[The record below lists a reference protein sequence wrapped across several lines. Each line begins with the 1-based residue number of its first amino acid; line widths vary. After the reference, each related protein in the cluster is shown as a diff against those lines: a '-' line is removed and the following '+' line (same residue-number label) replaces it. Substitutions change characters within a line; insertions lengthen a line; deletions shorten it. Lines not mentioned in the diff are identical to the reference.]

1 MTLHEYIEDMRGK
14 RIAII
19 GIGVS
24 NTPLLELLLAEGI
37 RVTACD
43 KRSREQ
49 MGEQAEHLE
58 QLGCELHLGA
68 DYLKDLDA
76 DVIFRTPGLR
86 PDVPEISACVQK
98 GAVLTSE
105 MEVFFLI
112 CPCPIIAVT
121 GSDGKTTTTTI
132 IAELLKKAGKRVW
145 VGGNIGHPLLC
156 EADGMLST
164 DFAVLELSSFQLIS
178 MHASPNIAVVTNVT
192 PNHLDHHKDMQEY
205 INAKRNI
212 LLYQKQPCRAVLGY
226 ENEISR
232 SMQADCKGKQVWF
245 TRLHDTDNGAFLRKE
260 DGMLCMAEDGVVT
273 PFLAQKDVKLRGL
286 HNIEN
291 LLAAAA
297 AVWGEVPVEA
307 IRQVGSTFTGVE
319 HRIEPVRTLDGV
331 LYYNDSIGTS
341 PTRTIAGLRSFD
353 RKVIL
358 IAGGYDKHI
367 PYEPLAPEIIAHVKN
382 LVLMGATGP
391 RIEQAVRECSG
402 FDEAALPIQHAD
414 NMQHAVELARA
425 AAKPGDIIILSPASA
440 SFDLYPNFEVRGR
453 EFKKIVNALK

>member
-1 MTLHEYIEDMRGK
+1 MTLHEYMESLRQK
-14 RIAII
+14 TVAVL

-24 NTPLLELLLAEGI
+24 NTPLVQLLLRSGI

-43 KRSREQ
+43 KRTR
-49 MGEQAEHLE
+49 E
-58 QLGCELHLGA
+58 QLGTLADELKQAGCTLRLGP
-68 DYLKDLDA
+68 DYLEGLHE

-86 PDVPEISACVQK
+86 PDVPQLAA
-98 GAVLTSE
+98 AVANGSMLTSE
-105 MEVFFLI
+105 MEEFFRV

-132 IAELLKKAGKRVW
+132 IAELLKAAGNTVW

-156 EADGMLST
+156 DADRMRPQ
-164 DFAVLELSSFQLIS
+164 DYAVLELSSFQLIS
-178 MHASPNIAVVTNVT
+178 MHQSPKIAVVTNVT
-192 PNHLDHHKDMQEY
+192 PNHLDPHKDMQEY
-205 INAKRNI
+205 IDAKRNI
-212 LLYQKQPCRAVLGY
+212 LLYQTPPFRAVLGD
-226 ENEISR
+226 ENDISR
-232 SMQADCKGKQVWF
+232 SMQKDCKGKQVWF

-273 PFLAQKDVKLRGL
+273 PFLAQKNVKLRGL

-353 RKVIL
+353 QKIIL
-358 IAGGYDKHI
+358 IVGGYDKKI
-367 PYEPLAPEIIAHVKN
+367 FYEPLAPEIVAHVKV
-382 LVLMGATGP
+382 LVLMGAPAP
-391 RIEQAVRECSG
+391 RIEKAVREDPN
-402 FDEAALPIQHAD
+402 FDPQALPILHAD
-414 NMQHAVELARA
+414 SMQHAVELARG
-425 AAKPGDIIILSPASA
+425 AAKPGDIVSLSPASA
-440 SFDLYPNFEVRGR
+440 SFALYPNFEVRGR
-453 EFKKIVNALK
+453 DYKRIVN